1 MGAAYTCDFG
11 EYTGNARQVKAPEVA
26 PIAGETADQEY
37 ARRKQRY
44 ARMRQKVGYKKEG
57 EASIV
62 DAIGAGGEMFA
73 SKLGS
78 RLDAAGS
85 LVSSAAGAVLTP
97 EALDSL
103 AQKRKSLA
111 TWVGKAS
118 GAY

>member
-1 MGAAYTCDFG
+1 MRSRARLAAALPLLAAVLANED
-11 EYTGNARQVKAPEVA
+11 ESH
-26 PIAGETADQEY
+26 
-37 ARRKQRY
+37 
-44 ARMRQKVGYKKEG
+44 GYKKEG